1 MDKADDE
8 KVRPADSVQAAECD
22 AICREHVGDEHDD
35 GRQKLQKRAVD
46 ALDLMDGLVEQDDGR
61 VKHRRAEAE
70 ENALE
75 VIRPARV
82 ANAGDEHKAECGH
95 HKAEKFLPCQLFME
109 EDGAD
114 ERDDDGREVIAQC
127 GDGNARIAVGLK

>member
-1 MDKADDE
+1 MADKNC
-8 KVRPADSVQAAECD
+8 KNVRWMP
-22 AICREHVGDEHDD
+22 
-35 GRQKLQKRAVD
+35 
-46 ALDLMDGLVEQDDGR
+46 LDLMDGLVEQDDGR
-61 VKHRRAEAE
+61 VKHRRAEAK

-82 ANAGDEHKAECGH
+82 ANAGDEHKAERGH
-95 HKAEKFLPCQLFME
+95 DKAEKFLPCQLFME

>member
-1 MDKADDE
+1 MDEADDE
-8 KVRPADSVQAAECD
+8 KIDPADSVQRAECD

-35 GRQKLQKRAVD
+35 GGQKLQKRAVD

-82 ANAGDEHKAECGH
+82 ANAGDEHKAERGH
-95 HKAEKFLPCQLFME
+95 DKAEKFLSRELFME

>member
-8 KVRPADSVQAAECD
+8 KVDPADSVQRAECD

-61 VKHRRAEAE
+61 VKHRPP
-70 ENALE
+70 
-75 VIRPARV
+75 RPKKMPLRSSDPRV
-82 ANAGDEHKAECGH
+82 SPMPVMSTRPSVDMTKQRNFFPVSFSWKRMG
-95 HKAEKFLPCQLFME
+95 QTSVTMT
-109 EDGAD
+109 GA
-114 ERDDDGREVIAQC
+114 
-127 GDGNARIAVGLK
+127 K